1 MKKSNTKN
9 SMQNPIQVTIPGNIQ
24 NTTKNSDQLVQLIDE
39 LMKDQPNQSLVRKM
53 LLVQGIPYSTDPR
66 TQMGTVLSLM
76 DQGLGARRVRKSES
90 EL

>member
-1 MKKSNTKN
+1 MKKSNSKE
-9 SMQNPIQVTIPGNIQ
+9 SAE
-24 NTTKNSDQLVQLIDE
+24 SSEQLAQLIDE

-53 LLVQGIPYSTDPR
+53 MLVQGIPYSADPR

-76 DQGLGARRVRKSES
+76 DQGLGARRVRKSER